1 MRNTRIGLLPLYVE
15 LYDRTMPQLRPQID
29 EFHKKVVGALEG
41 AQLTVHT
48 SNVCRTKKEFNDA
61 IQAFTKKDVDA
72 IVTLHLAYSPS
83 LESEGALKNTQC
95 PILILDT
102 TPSYCF
108 DQSTDEAQIML
119 NHGIHGVQDM
129 CNLLKRN
136 NKIYSVFAGH
146 IEHSDVIDRIKKAAD
161 MAKAAK
167 IFQTAK
173 VGIIGEPF
181 EGMGDFQVQD
191 REMRDYLGIE
201 AVRYDW
207 EKGAERIGQ
216 VSQEEI
222 DAEFE
227 QDKNVFEIDKTL
239 ARDVYDR
246 SARTGLG
253 VRKWV
258 RDEGLSAFTIN
269 FLATAGSRPGLPVMP
284 FVECCKAMAAGIGY
298 AGEGDVI
305 TAGLVGALLST
316 NPNVTFSEMF
326 CPDWKNGS
334 VFMSHMGEFNYNVA
348 SGKPFLTEK
357 EFEFTD
363 AQNPTVAYSTMKGG
377 EAVLVN
383 LAPLR
388 NGRFLLLVKKGEMT
402 RIDGENKLGES
413 VNGWFRPE
421 GGLGRF
427 LEEYSKNGG
436 THHNVIVY
444 GETPEALGYFA
455 EYCGLETII
464 L

>member
-1 MRNTRIGLLPLYVE
+1 MRDTRIGLLPLYVE
-15 LYDRTMPQLRPQID
+15 LYDLTVPQLRPQID
-29 EFHKKVVGALEG
+29 AFHQKVVGALSD

-48 SNVCRTKKEFNDA
+48 SSVCRTKKEFQGA
-61 IQAFTKKDVDA
+61 IQAFVDAEVDA

-83 LESEGALKNTQC
+83 LESEDALKNVDC

-102 TPSYCF
+102 TPNYCF

-146 IEHSDVIDRIKKAAD
+146 IEHSDVIARVKKAAD

-167 IFQTAK
+167 RFRTAR

-191 REMRDYLGIE
+191 REMRDHLGIE
-201 AVRYDW
+201 VVRYDW
-207 EKGAERIGQ
+207 EQGAQRIEK
-216 VSQEEI
+216 VCQEQI
-222 DAEFE
+222 DKEFE
-227 QDKNVFEIDKTL
+227 QDSNDFEMDAELT
-239 ARDVYDR
+239 REVYDR

-253 VRKWV
+253 VRGWV
-258 RDEGLSAFTIN
+258 RDEELSAFTIN

-284 FVECCKAMAAGIGY
+284 FVECSKAMAAGIGY

-305 TAGLVGALLST
+305 TAGLVGALLGA

-383 LAPLR
+383 LAPLE
-388 NGRFLLLVKKGEMT
+388 NGRFLLLLKKGEMT

-421 GGLGRF
+421 GGLARF

-436 THHNVIVY
+436 THHNLIVY
-444 GETPEALGYFA
+444 GETPETLVYFA

>member
-1 MRNTRIGLLPLYVE
+1 MRDTRIGLLPLYVE
-15 LYDRTMPQLRPQID
+15 LYDKTVPQVRPQID
-29 EFHKKVVGALEG
+29 EFHQKVVRALKG

-48 SNVCRTKKEFNDA
+48 SSVCRTKKEFQSA
-61 IQAFTKKDVDA
+61 VQAFAGADVDA

-83 LESEGALKNTQC
+83 LESEDALKNVDC

-136 NKIYSVFAGH
+136 NKVYSVFAGH
-146 IEHSDVIDRIKKAAD
+146 IEHSDVIARIKKAAD

-167 IFQTAK
+167 RFKTAR

-181 EGMGDFQVQD
+181 EGMGDFQVQE
-191 REMRDYLGIE
+191 REMRDHLGIE

-207 EKGAERIGQ
+207 EQGAKRMRE
-216 VSQEEI
+216 VSQEQI
-222 DAEFE
+222 DEEFE
-227 QDKNVFEIDKTL
+227 KDVQDFEVDKGL
-239 ARDVYDR
+239 KKEVYDR

-253 VRKWV
+253 VREWV
-258 RDEGLSAFTIN
+258 RDEELSAFTIN

-284 FVECCKAMAAGIGY
+284 FVECCKAMTAGIGY

-305 TAGLVGALLST
+305 TAGLVGALLSA
-316 NPNVTFSEMF
+316 NPCVTFSEMF

-363 AQNPTVAYSTMKGG
+363 AENPTVAYSTMKGG
-377 EAVLVN
+377 KAVLVN
-383 LAPLR
+383 LAPLE
-388 NGRFLLLVKKGEMT
+388 NGRFLLLIKTGEMI
-402 RIDGENKLGES
+402 RIDGENKLGEA
-413 VNGWFRPE
+413 VNGWFKPE
-421 GGLGRF
+421 GGLGNF

-444 GETPEALGYFA
+444 GETPEALEYFA
-455 EYCGLETII
+455 EYCGMEAII